1 MLRRSYYPLVNPQ
14 TVTVTTTSGVEA
26 SRPTTPAAIEG
37 AHAMNPRIE
46 EPWNNMNN
54 MNNIGTPDRQGGTPP
69 ASVKVMLEKEYR

>member
-1 MLRRSYYPLVNPQ
+1 MLRRSYYPLINPQ
-14 TVTVTTTSGVEA
+14 TVTVTTTSGVEV

-54 MNNIGTPDRQGGTPP
+54 IGTHDRQGETPP
-69 ASVKVMLEKEYR
+69 ASLKVMSEKEYR